1 MTDEETFH
9 SGFVVLFGRPNV
21 GKSTL
26 LNALVG
32 SKVAIVSDKPQ
43 TTRVQIRGVR
53 TTATHQTVFVDTPG
67 VHRPQRALGERTNR
81 QAYTALEQVDVV
93 CVVVDAHAPI
103 GPGDR
108 FVAARAAASAAPKIL
123 VVNKTDLAPPAQIAE
138 HLAVGGAGELGDFD
152 AFVPV
157 SARTGDGVA
166 VLAAEI
172 EARLPI
178 GPRYYPDGVVTD
190 QPEAFLAAELL
201 REQLLAVA
209 RDEVPHSITVHVDEI
224 EERTTRDGEPLL
236 ALAVTVRVERDSQK
250 GIIIGRGGERLKAAG
265 SAARRALEARLGVR
279 VHLETRV
286 RVDPDWSR
294 RPGALD
300 RLGY

>member
-1 MTDEETFH
+1 MTDEEFR
-9 SGFVVLFGRPNV
+9 SGFAVLFGRPNV

-32 SKVAIVSDKPQ
+32 SKVAIVSDRPQ

-81 QAYTALEQVDVV
+81 QAYDALEHVDVV
-93 CVVVDAHAPI
+93 CLVLDAHAPI
-103 GPGDR
+103 GAGDR
-108 FVAARAAASAAPKIL
+108 FVAARAARATAPRIL
-123 VVNKTDLAPPAQIAE
+123 VVNKTDLATPAEIAE

-157 SARTGDGVA
+157 SARTGDGIA
-166 VLAAEI
+166 TLAAEI
-172 EARLPI
+172 EGRLPF

-190 QPEAFLAAELL
+190 QPEAFVAAELL
-201 REQLLAVA
+201 REQLLSVA
-209 RDEVPHSITVHVDEI
+209 RDELPHAITVQVDEL
-224 EERTTRDGEPLL
+224 EERITRDGDPLL
-236 ALAVTVRVERDSQK
+236 AIQLTVRVERESQK
-250 GIIIGRGGERLKAAG
+250 GIVIGRGGERLKAAG
-265 SAARRALEARLGVR
+265 TAARQALETRLGVR

-286 RVDPDWSR
+286 RVDADWSR